1 MKYLIGFI
9 LINLFSFNQLFAQK
23 TFGTR
28 NAKISFISPTDEDV
42 KATNNEVSA
51 RLAENGQL
59 TFNLLV
65 KGFKF
70 AYAEMQDHF
79 NNEYLESNRFPR
91 ADYKGQITNIQAVNF
106 KKDGVYP
113 ITVNGSLTI
122 HGVTKPIL
130 TKGKI
135 SIKSGIPN
143 LTGEFILL
151 MKDFKIDASSV
162 TEKVKVT
169 LSCQY
174 Q

>member
-1 MKYLIGFI
+1 MKYLVGLL
-9 LINLFSFNQLFAQK
+9 LIHLFSFNQLSAQK
-23 TFGTR
+23 IFGTR
-28 NAKISFISPTDEDV
+28 NAKISFISPSDEGV

-51 RLAENGQL
+51 RLTENGQL

-70 AYAEMQDHF
+70 TYAEMQDQF

-91 ADYKGQITNIQAVNF
+91 ADYKGQITNMQSVNF
-106 KKDGVYP
+106 KKDGIYP
-113 ITVNGSLTI
+113 INATGSLTI
-122 HGVTKPIL
+122 HGVTKPIMA
-130 TKGKI
+130 KGKI

-143 LTGEFILL
+143 LMGEFILL

-162 TEKVKVT
+162 TDKVKVT